1 MPVPSLEAGVMRQAT
16 RDGIALAYREAT
28 GLGQPI
34 VLVHGWC
41 CDNSYLAPQ
50 FEHFRQLGHRV
61 ISVDLRGHGA
71 SDKPAQAYPIASFAD
86 DLVWLCSVL
95 ELNRPILIG
104 HSMGGT
110 ASFELAGRY
119 PEIPA
124 AVAILD
130 AAVAVP
136 AAARPAMS
144 MLIERLKAASYRDAL
159 QEFVARAFFMPTD
172 DSVRMHRILREMSA
186 APRHVAV
193 AAFEG
198 IRDYD
203 PSEAAS
209 SIVAPILYVTANES
223 PPRSDVERLHQLIP
237 DASFGQTVGSG
248 HFCQLEVPDQINAM
262 LDRFIAIATSRRQ
275 ISTPVTT
282 SSEAYQPRTVTAANI
297 TGWRTPC

>member
-1 MPVPSLEAGVMRQAT
+1 MPSPEPGIMRRAT
-16 RDGIALAYREAT
+16 RDGVTLAYREAT

-41 CDNSYLAPQ
+41 CDHTYLAPQ

-71 SDKPAQAYPIASFAD
+71 SDKPCQAYPIASFVD
-86 DLVWLCSVL
+86 DLAWLCSAL

-119 PEIPA
+119 PKIPA

-144 MLIERLKAASYRDAL
+144 VLIESLKGAGYHDAL
-159 QEFVARAFFMPTD
+159 REFVARAFFIPTD
-172 DSVRMHRILREMSA
+172 DSVQLQRILREMSA
-186 APRHVAV
+186 TPRHVAV

-248 HFCQLEVPDQINAM
+248 HFCQLEVPGQINAM

-275 ISTPVTT
+275 ISTSVTT
-282 SSEAYQPRTVTAANI
+282 SEAHQPRTVTATNI
-297 TGWRTPC
+297 TEWRTPC